1 MSDEQMFSTTED
13 ASLEERAAQF
23 SRRPFL
29 FVVLHCD
36 RPHLGGARVGL
47 SGLDVVTIGRGA
59 AREASRVEAEGARR
73 LDLRLP
79 STTVSKSHARLVRSG
94 DAWFLE
100 DEGSR
105 NGCYI
110 NGKRVTYA
118 ALHDGDFLETGSVF
132 LRYRAALPAS
142 PAAADLDS
150 EHHTPEAQGF
160 MTLLPSLADALGV
173 LARIA
178 RTEVAILLLGETGTG
193 KELLAAGAHALSSR
207 PGPLVAVNCGGLA
220 PTLLESQMFGHLKG
234 AFTGAH
240 RDNLGFIRSADGGT
254 LLLDEIGDLPLPAQ
268 AALLRALQERE
279 VVPVGGTRPLTVD
292 LRVVSATHRPLDA
305 LCLRGEFRSDLLAR
319 LSGHRFTLPPL
330 RERIEDL
337 GVLIRD
343 ILRRLDAPAAGQT
356 RLAVPAARRLLSYA
370 WPLNVRELLQALS
383 VAATLAGGAPIESA
397 HLPESLLKVA
407 IPPAPVEMKDDPSGG
422 ENVEMRLVA
431 LLERHRGNVSEVAR
445 LMRTS
450 RAQIHRWM
458 QRFGLNPDEY
468 RT

>member
-1 MSDEQMFSTTED
+1 MVSMTTEEV
-13 ASLEERAAQF
+13 LQEERAAAF
-23 SRRPFL
+23 PVRPFL

-36 RPHLGGARVGL
+36 RPHLGGARFCL
-47 SGLDVVTIGRGA
+47 SDLDVVAIGRGA
-59 AREASRVEAEGARR
+59 ARGASRVEAEGGRR

-79 STTVSKSHARLVRSG
+79 STTVSKSHALLVRSG
-94 DAWFLE
+94 DAWFLK
-100 DEGSR
+100 DAGSR
-105 NGCYI
+105 NGCYL

-118 ALHDGDFLETGSVF
+118 LLHDGDLIEAGSVF

-142 PAAADLDS
+142 PAAAANLDS
-150 EHHTPEAQGF
+150 EHHTPEAQRF
-160 MTLLPSLADALGV
+160 MTLLPPLADALDG

-178 RTEVAILLLGETGTG
+178 RTQVSILLLGETGTG

-220 PTLLESQMFGHLKG
+220 PALLESQMFGHLKG

-240 RDNLGFIRSADGGT
+240 RDNPGLIRSADGGT
-254 LLLDEIGDLPLPAQ
+254 LFLDEIGDLPLPAQ

-279 VVPVGGTRPLTVD
+279 VVPVGGTRPVTVD
-292 LRVVSATHRPLDA
+292 LRVVSATHRPLDE

-319 LSGHRFTLPPL
+319 LSGYRFTLPPL

-343 ILRRLDAPAAGQT
+343 ILRRLDVPGAGQA
-356 RLAVPAARRLLSYA
+356 RLSVPAARRLLSYS
-370 WPLNVRELLQALS
+370 WPLNIRELLQALS
-383 VAATLAGGAPIESA
+383 VAVALAEGAPIEPA
-397 HLPESLLKVA
+397 HLSERLLAAA
-407 IPPAPVEMKDDPSGG
+407 IPLAPQEEDLSSQEDL
-422 ENVEMRLVA
+422 EMRLVS
-431 LLERHRGNVSEVAR
+431 LLEKHRGNVSEVAR
-445 LMRTS
+445 TMRRS
-450 RAQIHRWM
+450 RTQIHRWM